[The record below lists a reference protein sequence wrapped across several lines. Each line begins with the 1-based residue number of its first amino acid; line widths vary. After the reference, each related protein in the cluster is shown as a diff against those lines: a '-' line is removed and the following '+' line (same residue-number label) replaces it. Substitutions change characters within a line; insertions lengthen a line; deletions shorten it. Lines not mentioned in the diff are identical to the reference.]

1 MTYRVYRSLRTV
13 WPIPNF
19 RINQILTYI
28 TYNEYPEGFCLYGF
42 DLTGDHKT
50 DEDTAHIKEYGD
62 ITFDLVFKTAP
73 TAAVTLVV
81 FAEYEEQIILDE
93 FNNVRLSWDG

>member
-1 MTYRVYRSLRTV
+1 MNVGFHIDYDD
-13 WPIPNF
+13 
-19 RINQILTYI
+19 
-28 TYNEYPEGFCLYGF
+28 YPQGFCLYRF

-50 DEDTAHIKEYGD
+50 EEDTARIKEYGD
-62 ITFDLVFKTAP
+62 ITFDIVFKTAP
-73 TAAVTLVV
+73 SAAVTLVV